1 MLTSTCLAIL
11 ALALPPATPA
21 QTTWT
26 VAADGSGDFLQIQQ
40 AIDVAADG
48 DVVAVKAGTYA
59 PFLAEKRLT
68 IVGPEFTGF
77 VPTAQ
82 VNGASAVRNTDG
94 FTLAGLLFG
103 SLVLSDIAG
112 PVTIDEC
119 RLTAASLSGGAQP
132 TLDVVRVDGLLL
144 SRTTVIGPTGDHGFN
159 PVNAPGWA
167 VRVRDGALVVE
178 GSTLIGGDGN
188 DPATCDGISSTGGPA
203 LELRYVDAS
212 IVGSVLRGGN
222 GDSVCCLC
230 ACCFDEAGGIPLRTL
245 GGRVLFLGGVQLV
258 QPPGDSGL
266 GSLVDANDT
275 ELVWS
280 TANPPS
286 DVVLKGASSFTATS
300 GGVWLTI
307 PGSDTPGQTRSVR
320 VEAPAG
326 ALGLLVLGSAAAP
339 GALTGF
345 APELWISSGAPL
357 FLVPIVG
364 TGVSSPVLDVTL
376 PTSPSLIGTHFQCQ
390 AAFPTVASPLD
401 GSSGSLSNPAPLLLR
416 F

>member
-1 MLTSTCLAIL
+1 MLTSTCLAAF
-11 ALALPPATPA
+11 ALALPPASPV

-26 VAADGSGDFLQIQQ
+26 VATDGSGDFLQIQQ

-94 FTLAGLLFG
+94 FTLAGLVLG
-103 SLVLSDIAG
+103 SLVLSDIG
-112 PVTIDEC
+112 GTVTIDEC
-119 RLTAASLSGGAQP
+119 RLTAASLAGVNQP
-132 TLDVVRVDGLLL
+132 TLDAVRVDGLLL
-144 SRTTVIGPTGDHGFN
+144 SRTTVNGPSGNFGFN
-159 PVNAPGWA
+159 PVNAAGWA
-167 VRVRDGALVVE
+167 ARVRDSALVVE
-178 GSTLIGGDGN
+178 GSTLVGGAGN
-188 DPATCDGISSTGGPA
+188 DPFDCDGASSAGGTA
-203 LELRYVDAS
+203 LELRFADAS

-222 GDSVCCLC
+222 GGVVCCLC
-230 ACCFDEAGGIPLRTL
+230 ACCFDEADGIPLRTL
-245 GGRVLFLGGVQLV
+245 GSRVQFLGGVKLEQS
-258 QPPGDSGL
+258 PGDSGL
-266 GSLVDANDT
+266 GSLVDATDT
-275 ELVWS
+275 ELIWS
-280 TANPPS
+280 TSNPPS

-339 GALTGF
+339 GVLTGF
-345 APELWISSGAPL
+345 APDLWISSGAPF

-376 PTSPSLIGTHFQCQ
+376 PTAPSLVGTHFQRQ
-390 AAFPTVASPLD
+390 AVFPTVASPLD